1 MFMIVPQFL
10 SMPFIVAKISS
21 CSFQD
26 IHNSTSLLSH
36 MVCPKFNSHVY
47 KLKGKAGG
55 EHHFLLL
62 CNWGPKMMKPCQTR
76 LNVRNFG
83 TLCFDPPLLAPPLPP
98 NCSHQVLN
106 VFPKFAMCSST
117 CSPQHLTFIPYSF
130 GKFCPPFT
138 YIAGGPKG
146 RISILQKQNL
156 IFGGSPS
163 HDTAFQP
170 FHFFFLSDEPI
181 KLACCKKIKN

>member
-1 MFMIVPQFL
+1 
-10 SMPFIVAKISS
+10 MPFIVAKISS

-47 KLKGKAGG
+47 NLKGKAEG

-83 TLCFDPPLLAPPLPP
+83 TLCFDPPLLAPPSP
-98 NCSHQVLN
+98 QIVLIR
-106 VFPKFAMCSST
+106 FSMCSPSLQCVHQHVLHST
-117 CSPQHLTFIPYSF
+117 SLLSHICF

-146 RISILQKQNL
+146 RISILQK
-156 IFGGSPS
+156 
-163 HDTAFQP
+163 
-170 FHFFFLSDEPI
+170 
-181 KLACCKKIKN
+181 